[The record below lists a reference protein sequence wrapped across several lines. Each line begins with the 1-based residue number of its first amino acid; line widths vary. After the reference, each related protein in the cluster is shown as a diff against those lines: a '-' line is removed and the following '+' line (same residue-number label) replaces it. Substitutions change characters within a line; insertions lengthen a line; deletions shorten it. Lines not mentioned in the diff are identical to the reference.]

1 MPGTVATEVKAF
13 LAPTSKPAGFGV
25 LKTCQLMPSQCCASV
40 SRAAFSLKYEPTAHT
55 SVAEIEETLT
65 SAVREELRLGDGT
78 ICQVL
83 PFQRWISVDGLP
95 SLTR

>member
-25 LKTCQLMPSQCCASV
+25 VKTCQLMPSQCWASV
-40 SRAAFSLKYEPTAHT
+40 SKAAFSLKYAPTAHT

-65 SAVREELRLGDGT
+65 SAVRDALRLGDGT

-83 PFQRWISVDGLP
+83 PSQCSVSG
-95 SLTR
+95 R